1 MTSTQPR
8 TILLTGAS
16 GALGT
21 ELAARFSREGD
32 RVLALV
38 HEKTELFRAGR
49 VAVPRW
55 TRAGGSVTVIPGDVT
70 QPGLGLTTEVRK
82 GLCDTVDL
90 VVHAAAVTDFGKPE
104 QTYYAVN
111 VSGTSSVLD
120 LVSDLDVPVV
130 YVSTAYVAGRRQ
142 GLVLE
147 GDLDRGQS
155 FSNDYERSKFEAE
168 CLFQLGV
175 DAGLRGTVVRPSI
188 VVGRRRDGVTR
199 DFKNIYVMLRLVTS
213 GRITRVPGL
222 PDATLDL
229 VPVDDVVDVVAA
241 ASRGLAGWT
250 GKVLHAVGGPVTLAD
265 ISRTVAEYPSLA
277 LPEYVPPANFSPSS
291 LPSVQRALYERYVRL
306 YEPYLTSRT
315 RFDDSNAQQSCPH
328 PRLSAGTLLR
338 RLLNHSM
345 AVGYLGPRRRTLT
358 SEATA

>member
-1 MTSTQPR
+1 
-8 TILLTGAS
+8 
-16 GALGT
+16 
-21 ELAARFSREGD
+21 
-32 RVLALV
+32 
-38 HEKTELFRAGR
+38 
-49 VAVPRW
+49 
-55 TRAGGSVTVIPGDVT
+55 
-70 QPGLGLTTEVRK
+70 
-82 GLCDTVDL
+82 
-90 VVHAAAVTDFGKPE
+90 
-104 QTYYAVN
+104 
-111 VSGTSSVLD
+111 LD

-130 YVSTAYVAGRRQ
+130 YVSTAYVAGRRH

-147 GDLDRGQS
+147 GELDRGQS
-155 FSNDYERSKFEAE
+155 FSNAYERSKFEAE

-175 DAGLRGTVVRPSI
+175 GTGLRGTIVRPSI

-213 GRITRVPGL
+213 GRMTRVPGR

-277 LPEYVPPANFSPSS
+277 LPEYVPPANFLPSS

-306 YEPYLTSRT
+306 YEPYLTART
-315 RFDDSNAQQSCPH
+315 RFDDSNAQRTCPQT
-328 PRLSAGTLLR
+328 RLRALHLSGLNKHSVQDAVVWRSAVIKILWLLR
-338 RLLNHSM
+338 LN
-345 AVGYLGPRRRTLT
+345 GDPLPGFPRGHCCAACST
-358 SEATA
+358 TAWPW